1 MRPKLVILGNEFKEN
16 ENIRKIARL
25 QSSRGCAIQ
34 FHAGEVQYASTQL
47 LDSTESDLTQER
59 RIIFEVACKRQGVN
73 TEDMLRCI
81 DGFCES
87 RLIVLGDTIVDQYA
101 ACEALGMSAEAP
113 VIVVKELEE
122 KTFLG
127 GAGIVAG
134 HISSLGAKCDLIS
147 VVGQD
152 ATSEIE
158 TKLKGYMLEMD
169 LKLILLGRLHLRKDM
184 LLKTKNCFGL
194 AV

>member
-1 MRPKLVILGNEFKEN
+1 M
-16 ENIRKIARL
+16 
-25 QSSRGCAIQ
+25 
-34 FHAGEVQYASTQL
+34 
-47 LDSTESDLTQER
+47 
-59 RIIFEVACKRQGVN
+59 
-73 TEDMLRCI
+73 
-81 DGFCES
+81 
-87 RLIVLGDTIVDQYA
+87 
-101 ACEALGMSAEAP
+101 EAP

-152 ATSEIE
+152 ATSEIVK
-158 TKLKGYMLEMD
+158 TKLKELHVGD
-169 LKLILLGRLHLRKDM
+169 GLKLILLATTFEKDM

>member
-1 MRPKLVILGNEFKEN
+1 MHRGLGNQLVIAMAGDTAGISYAYSQQERAEALRLLGIADAILLMEGNELELIVEDMRPKLVILGNEFKEN

-122 KTFLG
+122 KRFWVEL
-127 GAGIVAG
+127 V
-134 HISSLGAKCDLIS
+134 SLRVI
-147 VVGQD
+147 
-152 ATSEIE
+152 
-158 TKLKGYMLEMD
+158 
-169 LKLILLGRLHLRKDM
+169 
-184 LLKTKNCFGL
+184 
-194 AV
+194 